1 MTDLREAIVQV
12 LWNDGWT
19 CDYHEPDNQ
28 CVECAGL
35 HGATADK
42 VMATIHEHADIKA
55 ATTAMGEALSR
66 LVVMP
71 GASKL
76 IPVVEA
82 TIEAAL
88 TPGDTE

>member
-1 MTDLREAIVQV
+1 MTDLQDALDWVDSFPEPTNKMTV
-12 LWNDGWT
+12 LANAARLVANPN
-19 CDYHEPDNQ
+19 YE
-28 CVECAGL
+28 
-35 HGATADK
+35 
-42 VMATIHEHADIKA
+42 A

-88 TPGDTE
+88 TPPGDTDTHA